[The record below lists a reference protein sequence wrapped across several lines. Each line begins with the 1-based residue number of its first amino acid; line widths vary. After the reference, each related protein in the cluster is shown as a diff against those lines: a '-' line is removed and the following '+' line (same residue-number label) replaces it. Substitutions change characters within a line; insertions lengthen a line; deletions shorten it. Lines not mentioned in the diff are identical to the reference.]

1 MPLNETPHTIDI
13 TKLYD
18 RYHVQFKKWARWH
31 FSQYDAHV
39 HEDVFHDTLII
50 YWENSQK
57 GKFQHLHVPLI
68 NLLIGIGYNLFRK
81 MGAKEHLVFVEEM
94 PESDIT
100 AVQTIFDDI
109 AAEETAME
117 LTAWLTKGFEQL
129 GEECQRLLKLFYC
142 EYKKIPEITQIMG
155 YKSENVASA
164 SKSRC
169 LKTLKDILETHGKL
183 K

>member
-1 MPLNETPHTIDI
+1 MPKNEPTHTIDI
-13 TKLYD
+13 TELYD
-18 RYHVQFKKWARWH
+18 SYRMQFKKWARWH
-31 FSQYDAHV
+31 FPQYDALV
-39 HEDVFHDTLII
+39 HEDVFHDALII

-68 NLLIGIGYNLFRK
+68 NLLVGIGYNLFRK
-81 MGAKEHLVFVEEM
+81 MGAKQYLVFVENM

-117 LTAWLTKGFEQL
+117 QTDWLTKGFAEL
-129 GEECQRLLKLFYC
+129 GEECQRLLRLFYC
-142 EYKKIPEITQIMG
+142 EYKKIPEIMHIMG
-155 YKSENVASA
+155 YHSENVASA

-169 LKTLKDILETHGKL
+169 LKKLKGILETHGKL